1 MIIKI
6 YFSNSRFAFQ
16 RRAVKPSERCVMR
29 KILYCYYKGR
39 QLSIWNGK
47 HFKIHQ
53 DSKTSVLSG
62 ATFHGQELAIF
73 CQWQSFHDL
82 IRQKKKKK
90 SLHFNSIFL
99 TSELVSGT
107 ISLTIK
113 WGSFIKVTEKPR
125 VLNFYFEVRFRQL
138 VYILSCFNYVIP
150 SEQAIIPCGLSFYD
164 RAM

>member
-1 MIIKI
+1 
-6 YFSNSRFAFQ
+6 
-16 RRAVKPSERCVMR
+16 MR

-53 DSKTSVLSG
+53 DSKTSVLSA
-62 ATFHGQELAIF
+62 ATFYGQELAIF
-73 CQWQSFHDL
+73 YQWQSFQDL
-82 IRQKKKKK
+82 IRHKKKIH
-90 SLHFNSIFL
+90 SIFNSMFL

-125 VLNFYFEVRFRQL
+125 VLNFYFEVRFKQL
-138 VYILSCFNYVIP
+138 VYILSGFNYIMP
-150 SEQAIIPCGLSFYD
+150 SEQAVLPCGLSFYD